1 MLLTFEDID
10 EFEKFMKIFQT
21 ANNGGISDAELDNF
35 SNGLAI
41 NDSVKH
47 LENEFTQLMKYSEG
61 LHLAHK
67 YIMELQEEMKTVLSN
82 TQELT
87 IMCEKNHD
95 DLLLLKDPQHNEK
108 VQARLDK
115 IHASKK
121 DNEVKPNNVKNASKK
136 DNEVKRN
143 YVKHNPDDLFTVK
156 PKKQIL
162 FNNVKIN
169 KTGHITHTSKRG
181 HSLDVKISLPCLLYL
196 NEIKNDLTFKQFNKL
211 YSAIGSGYDYVSKV
225 IYNLR
230 VGTFDDIM
238 SKFCENSKNI
248 DVRIKKD
255 NTLIINDN
263 LTGLKA
269 NDAYMLLLSIQSN
282 GNRKLFS
289 QIRQAYKGFKHLNI
303 DEFLFYS
310 LCINYNNSRILNVLK
325 PEEKEIPVVNNPSKR
340 KSLGMM

>member
-1 MLLTFEDID
+1 MLLQFEDI
-10 EFEKFMKIFQT
+10 EEVERFMKIFQT
-21 ANNGGISDAELDNF
+21 ANNGGISDAEFDNF

-41 NDSVKH
+41 LNDNVKH
-47 LENEFTQLMKYSEG
+47 LENEFTQLMKDFERKGKG

-67 YIMELQEEMKTVLSN
+67 YIMELQEDMKKVLSN

-95 DLLLLKDPQHNEK
+95 DLLLLKDPKHNEK

-121 DNEVKPNNVKNASKK
+121 DNEVKPNNVKN
-136 DNEVKRN
+136 
-143 YVKHNPDDLFTVK
+143 NPDDLFTVGLK
-156 PKKQIL
+156 QQIL
-162 FNNVKIN
+162 FDNVQIN
-169 KTGHITHTSKRG
+169 ETGHITYTTKQG
-181 HSLDVKISLPCLLYL
+181 HIRDFKISLPCLLYL
-196 NEIKNDLTFKQFNKL
+196 NEVKNDLTFEQFNKL
-211 YSAIGSGYDYVSKV
+211 YSAIGSNYPYLSKV

-230 VGTFDDIM
+230 VGTFDEIM

-248 DVRIKKD
+248 DVRIRKD

-269 NDAYMLLLSIQSN
+269 NDAYELLLSIQSK

-325 PEEKEIPVVNNPSKR
+325 PEEKETPVVNSPSKR

>member
-1 MLLTFEDID
+1 MLLLQFEDI
-10 EFEKFMKIFQT
+10 EEVERFMKIFQT
-21 ANNGGISDAELDNF
+21 ANNGGVGICDAEFDNF

-41 NDSVKH
+41 LNDNVKH
-47 LENEFTQLMKYSEG
+47 LENEFTQLMKDFERKGKG

-67 YIMELQEEMKTVLSN
+67 YIMELQEDMKKVLSN

-108 VQARLDK
+108 VQVILDK
-115 IHASKK
+115 IHTNK
-121 DNEVKPNNVKNASKK
+121 NEVKSKKVKNTPK
-136 DNEVKRN
+136 DK
-143 YVKHNPDDLFTVK
+143 FTVS
-156 PKKQIL
+156 PEMQIL
-162 FNNVKIN
+162 FNDVKIDE
-169 KTGHITHTSKRG
+169 TGHITHTTKHGRRYD
-181 HSLDVKISLPCLLYL
+181 LKVSLPCLLYL
-196 NEIKNDLTFKQFNKL
+196 NEIKNDITFEKFNKL
-211 YSAIGSGYDYVSKV
+211 YKSIGSNYAYLSKV

-230 VGTFDDIM
+230 VGTFDEIM
-238 SKFCENSKNI
+238 SKFCEKSKNI
-248 DVRIKKD
+248 TVRIRKD

-269 NDAYMLLLSIQSN
+269 NDAYELLLSIQSK

-325 PEEKEIPVVNNPSKR
+325 PEEKETPVVNDPRKR

>member
-1 MLLTFEDID
+1 MLLQFEDI
-10 EFEKFMKIFQT
+10 EEVERFMKIFQT
-21 ANNGGISDAELDNF
+21 ANTGGVGISDAEFDNF
-35 SNGLAI
+35 SKGLAI
-41 NDSVKH
+41 LNDNVKH
-47 LENEFTQLMKYSEG
+47 LENEFTQLMKDFERKGKG

-67 YIMELQEEMKTVLSN
+67 YIMELQEDMKKVKSN

-87 IMCEKNHD
+87 YMCEKNHD
-95 DLLLLKDPQHNEK
+95 DLLLLKDPKHNEK

-121 DNEVKPNNVKNASKK
+121 DNEVKPNNVKN
-136 DNEVKRN
+136 
-143 YVKHNPDDLFTVK
+143 NPDDLFTVN
-156 PKKQIL
+156 PKQQIL

-169 KTGHITHTSKRG
+169 ETGHITHTTKQGYR
-181 HSLDVKISLPCLLYL
+181 LDFKISLPCLLYL

-211 YSAIGSGYDYVSKV
+211 YSAIGSNYVYLSKV

-230 VGTFDDIM
+230 VGTFDEIM
-238 SKFCENSKNI
+238 GKFCENSKNI
-248 DVRIKKD
+248 DVRIRKD

-325 PEEKEIPVVNNPSKR
+325 PEEKETPVVNNPTKR

>member
-21 ANNGGISDAELDNF
+21 ANNGGISDAEFDNF

-41 NDSVKH
+41 LNDNVKH

-95 DLLLLKDPQHNEK
+95 DL
-108 VQARLDK
+108 
-115 IHASKK
+115 
-121 DNEVKPNNVKNASKK
+121 
-136 DNEVKRN
+136 
-143 YVKHNPDDLFTVK
+143 FTVN

-181 HSLDVKISLPCLLYL
+181 YSLDFKISLPCLLYL

-211 YSAIGSGYDYVSKV
+211 YSAIGSSYDYVSKV

-269 NDAYMLLLSIQSN
+269 NDAYMLLLIIQSN

-325 PEEKEIPVVNNPSKR
+325 PEKKEIPVVNNPSKR

>member
-41 NDSVKH
+41 NDNVKH

-121 DNEVKPNNVKNASKK
+121 DNEVKPNH
-136 DNEVKRN
+136 
-143 YVKHNPDDLFTVK
+143 VKHNPDDLFTVN

-181 HSLDVKISLPCLLYL
+181 YSLDFKISLPCLLYL

-211 YSAIGSGYDYVSKV
+211 YSAIGRSYDYVSKV

-269 NDAYMLLLSIQSN
+269 NDAYMLLLIIQSN

>member
-1 MLLTFEDID
+1 MLLQFEDI
-10 EFEKFMKIFQT
+10 EEVERFMKIFQT
-21 ANNGGISDAELDNF
+21 ANNGGLSDAEFDNF
-35 SNGLAI
+35 SNDLAI
-41 NDSVKH
+41 LNDNVKH
-47 LENEFTQLMKYSEG
+47 LENEFTQLMKDFERKGKG

-67 YIMELQEEMKTVLSN
+67 YIMELQEDMKKVLSN

-108 VQARLDK
+108 VRARLNK

-121 DNEVKPNNVKNASKK
+121 DNEVKPNKVKN
-136 DNEVKRN
+136 
-143 YVKHNPDDLFTVK
+143 NPDDLFTVN
-156 PKKQIL
+156 PKQQIL

-169 KTGHITHTSKRG
+169 EIGHITHTTKQG
-181 HSLDVKISLPCLLYL
+181 YSLDFKISLPCLLYL
-196 NEIKNDLTFKQFNKL
+196 NEVKNDLTFKQFNKL
-211 YSAIGSGYDYVSKV
+211 YSAIGSNYNYLSKV

-230 VGTFDDIM
+230 VGTFDEIM

-248 DVRIKKD
+248 TVRIRKD
-255 NTLIINDN
+255 KTLIINDN

-269 NDAYMLLLSIQSN
+269 NDAYELLLSIQN
-282 GNRKLFS
+282 KGNRKLFS

-325 PEEKEIPVVNNPSKR
+325 PEEKETPTVNDPSKR
-340 KSLGMM
+340 KSLGMI

>member
-1 MLLTFEDID
+1 MLLQFEDI
-10 EFEKFMKIFQT
+10 EEVERFMKIFQN
-21 ANNGGISDAELDNF
+21 ANNGGLSDAEFDNF
-35 SNGLAI
+35 SKGIAI
-41 NDSVKH
+41 LNDNVKH
-47 LENEFTQLMKYSEG
+47 LENEFTQLMKDFERKGKG

-67 YIMELQEEMKTVLSN
+67 YIMELQEDMKKVKSN

-87 IMCEKNHD
+87 IMCETNHD
-95 DLLLLKDPQHNEK
+95 DILLLKDPKHNEK
-108 VQARLDK
+108 VRARLDK
-115 IHASKK
+115 IHASKE
-121 DNEVKPNNVKNASKK
+121 DNEVKLNNVKN
-136 DNEVKRN
+136 
-143 YVKHNPDDLFTVK
+143 NPDDLFTVN
-156 PKKQIL
+156 PKQQIL

-169 KTGHITHTSKRG
+169 ETGHITHTTKQGQRRD
-181 HSLDVKISLPCLLYL
+181 LKVSLPCLLYL
-196 NEIKNDLTFKQFNKL
+196 NEIKNDITFGEFNKL
-211 YSAIGSGYDYVSKV
+211 HKSIDSNYGYLSKV

-238 SKFCENSKNI
+238 SKFCEKSKNI
-248 DVRIKKD
+248 TVRIRKD

-269 NDAYMLLLSIQSN
+269 NDAYELLLSIQSK

-325 PEEKEIPVVNNPSKR
+325 PEEKETPVVNDPSKR

>member
-21 ANNGGISDAELDNF
+21 ANNGGISDAEFDNF

-41 NDSVKH
+41 LNDNVKH
-47 LENEFTQLMKYSEG
+47 LENEFTQLMKDFERKGKG

-67 YIMELQEEMKTVLSN
+67 YIMELQEEMKKVLSN

-115 IHASKK
+115 IHASKT
-121 DNEVKPNNVKNASKK
+121 DNEVKPNNVKN
-136 DNEVKRN
+136 
-143 YVKHNPDDLFTVK
+143 NPDDLFTVN
-156 PKKQIL
+156 PKQQIL

-169 KTGHITHTSKRG
+169 ETGHITHTTKQG
-181 HSLDVKISLPCLLYL
+181 YSLDFKISLPCLLYL

-211 YSAIGSGYDYVSKV
+211 YSAIGSNYNYLSKV

-238 SKFCENSKNI
+238 SNFCENSKNI

-325 PEEKEIPVVNNPSKR
+325 PEEKETPVVNSPSKR

>member
-1 MLLTFEDID
+1 
-10 EFEKFMKIFQT
+10 
-21 ANNGGISDAELDNF
+21 
-35 SNGLAI
+35 
-41 NDSVKH
+41 
-47 LENEFTQLMKYSEG
+47 MKYSEG

-121 DNEVKPNNVKNASKK
+121 DNEVKPNH
-136 DNEVKRN
+136 
-143 YVKHNPDDLFTVK
+143 VKHNPDDLFTVN

-181 HSLDVKISLPCLLYL
+181 YSLDFKISLPCLLYL

-211 YSAIGSGYDYVSKV
+211 YSAIGSSYDYVSKV

-269 NDAYMLLLSIQSN
+269 NDAYMLLLIIQSN

-325 PEEKEIPVVNNPSKR
+325 PEKKEIPVVNNPSKR

>member
-1 MLLTFEDID
+1 MLLTFKDID

-21 ANNGGISDAELDNF
+21 ANNGGISDAEFDNF

-41 NDSVKH
+41 LNDNVKH

-115 IHASKK
+115 IH
-121 DNEVKPNNVKNASKK
+121 ASKK

-211 YSAIGSGYDYVSKV
+211 YSAIGSSYDYVSKV

-269 NDAYMLLLSIQSN
+269 NDAYVLLLSIQSN

-325 PEEKEIPVVNNPSKR
+325 PEEKETPVVNSPSKR